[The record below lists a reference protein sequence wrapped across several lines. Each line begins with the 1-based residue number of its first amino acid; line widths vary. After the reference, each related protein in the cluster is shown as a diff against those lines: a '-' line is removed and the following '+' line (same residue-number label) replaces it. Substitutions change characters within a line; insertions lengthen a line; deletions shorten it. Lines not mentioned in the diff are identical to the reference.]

1 MTDAVIRQGAVG
13 LLAVMV
19 VASYWFGRFVQRKD
33 DLKKIAE
40 LRGLLAEHRE
50 LSEWIEGQA

>member
-13 LLAVMV
+13 LLCFFVI
-19 VASYWFGRFVQRKD
+19 ASYWFGRFVQRKD